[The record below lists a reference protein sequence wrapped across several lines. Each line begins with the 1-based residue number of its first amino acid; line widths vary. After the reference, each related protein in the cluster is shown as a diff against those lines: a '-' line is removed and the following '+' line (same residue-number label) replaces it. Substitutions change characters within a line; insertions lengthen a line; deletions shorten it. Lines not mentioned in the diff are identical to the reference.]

1 MASIGGLRAA
11 SRLIRPSTQLLLSL
25 NLFGVN
31 ASASKVHFSAVE
43 AATSWSKHHHES
55 SLGVSS
61 NSPLPHPLPFML
73 LFVTAIST
81 AEVDSDSTVACDP
94 CSSPEDLR
102 DAVMAQ
108 YTSSCSAR
116 DVSKRFNGVHT
127 AKVKAMLSEVQEMVT
142 KAKNDDHPLASQME
156 FERSSSHDESKFVYR
171 WVSTRCGAKILKGST
186 HTESELKAGAYAI
199 LSGKVQANH
208 AFTLYGFSNP
218 TFRRFV
224 EPVCKLHNCKNVT
237 ESRKQ

>member
-1 MASIGGLRAA
+1 
-11 SRLIRPSTQLLLSL
+11 
-25 NLFGVN
+25 
-31 ASASKVHFSAVE
+31 
-43 AATSWSKHHHES
+43 
-55 SLGVSS
+55 
-61 NSPLPHPLPFML
+61 ML
-73 LFVTAIST
+73 LWLNTQVLA
-81 AEVDSDSTVACDP
+81 P
-94 CSSPEDLR
+94 
-102 DAVMAQ
+102 
-108 YTSSCSAR
+108 CSAR

-218 TFRRFV
+218 TFRHFV

-237 ESRKQ
+237 SSLRY